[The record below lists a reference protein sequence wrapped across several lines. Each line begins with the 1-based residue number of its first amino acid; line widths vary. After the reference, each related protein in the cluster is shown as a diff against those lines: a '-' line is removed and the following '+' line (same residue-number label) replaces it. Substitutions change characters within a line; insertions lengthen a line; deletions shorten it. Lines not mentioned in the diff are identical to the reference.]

1 MIHYTCRRCGCTM
14 YSGQAFA
21 PTSVAGLPDFP
32 GGYEPSLHGQTMVEG
47 HGVMVAVWKCSG
59 CGHSVMAEPGG
70 NVKPLPRIEGE
81 VQRYQIGPDGDEW
94 VKADDYA
101 ALNDYAALV
110 QMERDMARAEVERL
124 RALIKRARPYVQ
136 AYAAITRTDE
146 VSLDASETAEAMRLS
161 GPTTAERKE
170 HGA

>member
-1 MIHYTCRRCGCTM
+1 MNPMEQVLT
-14 YSGQAFA
+14 
-21 PTSVAGLPDFP
+21 LP
-32 GGYEPSLHGQTMVEG
+32 
-47 HGVMVAVWKCSG
+47 
-59 CGHSVMAEPGG
+59 
-70 NVKPLPRIEGE
+70 GE
-81 VQRYQIGPDGDEW
+81 VERWAHYGTEY

-110 QMERDMARAEVERL
+110 QMERDMARDEVEAHKRSRQLDANEARSREMEFRAEVERL

>member
-1 MIHYTCRRCGCTM
+1 M
-14 YSGQAFA
+14 
-21 PTSVAGLPDFP
+21 
-32 GGYEPSLHGQTMVEG
+32 
-47 HGVMVAVWKCSG
+47 
-59 CGHSVMAEPGG
+59 
-70 NVKPLPRIEGE
+70 KPLPRIEGE

-124 RALIKRARPYVQ
+124 TGCLTQANAQAERFERQWYLRGDELDRLRALIKRARPYVQ

-146 VSLDASETAEAMRLS
+146 VSLDASETAEAMRLPARATDS
-161 GPTTAERKE
+161 RGDDN
-170 HGA
+170 G

>member
-1 MIHYTCRRCGCTM
+1 
-14 YSGQAFA
+14 
-21 PTSVAGLPDFP
+21 
-32 GGYEPSLHGQTMVEG
+32 
-47 HGVMVAVWKCSG
+47 
-59 CGHSVMAEPGG
+59 
-70 NVKPLPRIEGE
+70 VKPLPRIEGE

-136 AYAAITRTDE
+136 AYAVIICIDE
-146 VSLDASETAEAMRLS
+146 VSLDASETAKAMRLS
-161 GPTTAERKE
+161 GPTAEQHLSSHAASARALACGVGYRK
-170 HGA
+170 

>member
-1 MIHYTCRRCGCTM
+1 M
-14 YSGQAFA
+14 
-21 PTSVAGLPDFP
+21 
-32 GGYEPSLHGQTMVEG
+32 
-47 HGVMVAVWKCSG
+47 
-59 CGHSVMAEPGG
+59 
-70 NVKPLPRIEGE
+70 KPLPRIEGE

-161 GPTTAERKE
+161 GPTADSR
-170 HGA
+170 